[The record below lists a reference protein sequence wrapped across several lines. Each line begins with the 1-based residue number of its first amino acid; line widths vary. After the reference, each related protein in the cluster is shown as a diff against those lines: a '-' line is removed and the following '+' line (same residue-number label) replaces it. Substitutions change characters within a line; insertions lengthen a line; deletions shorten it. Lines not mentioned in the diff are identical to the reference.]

1 MTCDPDGGLVSGW
14 GRTSRRGICRDN
26 LLERLEAELNL
37 GCSFQP
43 RGSGPVMADV
53 GTACSEG
60 EEEEEHEEDKEDNEE
75 EDEED
80 MEEWEEYK

>member
-1 MTCDPDGGLVSGW
+1 MTCDPDAGFVSGW

-26 LLERLEAELNL
+26 LLARLEAELNL

-43 RGSGPVMADV
+43 MGSGPVMADV
-53 GTACSEG
+53 GTACSAG
-60 EEEEEHEEDKEDNEE
+60 EEEQEDKEDKEE

-80 MEEWEEYK
+80 MEE